1 MTTTAPRP
9 QSNNNLEGA
18 RVIIIAG
25 THAGEE
31 GVCLG
36 KTANDKKWAISPDSS
51 DEIVPLEFE
60 TEFGLLVDL
69 SGDPAAN

>member
-1 MTTTAPRP
+1 MTTVSRH
-9 QSNNNLEGA
+9 QSNSDLAGA

-25 THAGEE
+25 AHAGEE

-36 KTANDKKWAISPDSS
+36 KTANSAKWAISPDSS
-51 DEIVPLEFE
+51 DEIVPLQFE

-69 SGDPAAN
+69 SSNPETN

>member
-1 MTTTAPRP
+1 M
-9 QSNNNLEGA
+9 
-18 RVIIIAG
+18 
-25 THAGEE
+25 
-31 GVCLG
+31 
-36 KTANDKKWAISPDSS
+36 AISPDSS

>member
-1 MTTTAPRP
+1 MQTTSRL
-9 QSNNNLEGA
+9 QSNNDLAGA

-36 KTANDKKWAISPDSS
+36 KTANGKKWAISPDSS
-51 DEIVPLEFE
+51 DVILPLKFE
-60 TEFGLLVDL
+60 TDFGLLVDL
-69 SGDPAAN
+69 SGDPAVN